1 MAVVENL
8 VIIQHIL
15 IQKNKIINMTC
26 VIGIDLLKV
35 LNMYM
40 LITRKASSRNCFNAI
55 VKKETYPENALV
67 LDEALLVLLPLL
79 MLTFSPP
86 PVSLPPPPPAPPPI
100 DMLK

>member
-40 LITRKASSRNCFNAI
+40 LITRKASSRNMF
-55 VKKETYPENALV
+55 
-67 LDEALLVLLPLL
+67 
-79 MLTFSPP
+79 
-86 PVSLPPPPPAPPPI
+86 
-100 DMLK
+100 